1 MSNACFI
8 PSRLESEGM
17 HLEAVEAYESI
28 FPYKEGYNVTAVEL
42 VESNLE
48 VLKNNSVGIE
58 NIISYQGDALN
69 EAIYILSF

>member
-8 PSRLESEGM
+8 PSRLESEGIR
-17 HLEAVEAYESI
+17 LEAVEAVEAYESI

-48 VLKNNSVGIE
+48 VLKTTAS
-58 NIISYQGDALN
+58 ALK
-69 EAIYILSF
+69 ILFPIREMH

>member
-8 PSRLESEGM
+8 PSRLESEGIR
-17 HLEAVEAYESI
+17 LEAVEAYESI

-48 VLKNNSVGIE
+48 VLKTTAS
-58 NIISYQGDALN
+58 ALK
-69 EAIYILSF
+69 ILFPIREMH

>member
-1 MSNACFI
+1 MSNDCFI

-17 HLEAVEAYESI
+17 RLEAVEAYESI

-48 VLKNNSVGIE
+48 VLKTTAS
-58 NIISYQGDALN
+58 ALK
-69 EAIYILSF
+69 ILFPIREMH

>member
-17 HLEAVEAYESI
+17 RLAAVEAYESI

-48 VLKNNSVGIE
+48 VLKTTAS
-58 NIISYQGDALN
+58 ALK
-69 EAIYILSF
+69 ILFPIREMH

>member
-48 VLKNNSVGIE
+48 VLKTTAS
-58 NIISYQGDALN
+58 ALK
-69 EAIYILSF
+69 ILFPIREMH

>member
-42 VESNLE
+42 VESNIE
-48 VLKNNSVGIE
+48 VLKKNSTGIKD
-58 NIISYQGDALN
+58 IVSYQGDALN
-69 EAIYILSF
+69 EAIYILPF

>member
-17 HLEAVEAYESI
+17 RLEAVEAYESI

-48 VLKNNSVGIE
+48 VLKTTAS
-58 NIISYQGDALN
+58 ALK
-69 EAIYILSF
+69 ILFPIREMH